1 MPLFEITLILLA
13 IAVVL
18 LQMARRL
25 RVPYP
30 SLLALAGGCVAVLPF
45 APQLSIEPQLAMA
58 LFVAPAVLDSA
69 FDMPPREMLRIWA
82 PLVSLAVVLVL
93 VTTAAVAFAGVRLAG
108 LPVAAAITLGA
119 IVAPPD
125 AAAASAMLREFNLPR
140 RTVAV
145 LQGESLM
152 NDAVALLVFGLALTV
167 AISPGAAWRPLLPRL
182 LIAVPG
188 GAALGVLS
196 ATLGMR
202 VFAKVA
208 GTLSLVIVQFLV
220 TYGTW
225 IVAERLRFSPIV
237 AIVTLAAVIAHYM
250 PSRTSARDRVNAY
263 TVWAAV
269 VFVLNV
275 LAFLLMGLQARVILS
290 QLHGAVLAHALI
302 FAAVVLGIVIGVRF
316 AYVMLYGVVLR
327 SFPAFFE
334 TRVMHSKAPTAKI
347 GVVVSW
353 CGMRGLVTMATAL
366 ALPPQFPGREV
377 IVLSAF
383 VVVLGTLI
391 LQGFTM
397 RPLINLLQIAPDSSL
412 DEEVAWARNAMLDA
426 ALAELANVAGQG
438 AEAVRGEYGAA
449 RAGSVDRSRP
459 NTPYD
464 GVRMQAIAAERRLL
478 FEWRRLGRIQDDTFH
493 LLEDELDRAE
503 LQSAPLAAAS
513 LEG

>member
-1 MPLFEITLILLA
+1 MPLFEVTLFLLA

-30 SLLALAGGCVAVLPF
+30 SLLALAGGCVAALPF
-45 APQLSIEPQLAMA
+45 APHLSIEPKLAMA

-69 FDMPPREMLRIWA
+69 FDMPPRELLRNWV

-93 VTTAAVAFAGVRLAG
+93 LTTAAVAAAGALAG

-125 AAAASAMLREFNLPR
+125 AAAASAMLREFSLPR
-140 RTVAV
+140 RTMAV
-145 LQGESLM
+145 LQGESLL
-152 NDAVALLVFGLALTV
+152 NDAVALMVFGLALSV
-167 AISPGAAWRPLLPRL
+167 AISPGDAWRPLLPGL

-188 GAALGVLS
+188 GALLGVLS
-196 ATLGMR
+196 ALLGMR
-202 VFAKVA
+202 LFDKVA
-208 GTLSLVIVQFLV
+208 GTLSLVIVQFLF

-237 AIVTLAAVIAHYM
+237 AVVALAAVVARHM
-250 PSRTSARDRVNAY
+250 PSRTSARDRVNGYA
-263 TVWAAV
+263 VWAAV
-269 VFVLNV
+269 LFVLNV
-275 LAFLLMGLQARVILS
+275 LAFLLMGLQARVILN
-290 QLHGAVLAHALI
+290 QLNGAALRHALI
-302 FAAVVLGIVIGVRF
+302 FAAIVLGIVIGVRF

-334 TRVMHSKAPTAKI
+334 KRVRSKVPSAKI
-347 GVVVSW
+347 GILVSW

-366 ALPPQFPGREV
+366 ALPPQFPGRDL

-397 RPLINLLQIAPDSSL
+397 RPLISLLRIAPDSSL
-412 DEEVAWARNAMLDA
+412 DEEVAQTRNAMLDA
-426 ALAELANVAGQG
+426 ALAELAKIAGQA

-449 RAGSVDRSRP
+449 RAGSIDRSRP
-459 NTPYD
+459 NTAYD

-478 FEWRRLGRIQDDTFH
+478 FEWRRLGRIQDDAFH

-503 LQSAPLAAAS
+503 LQAAPLAATA

>member
-1 MPLFEITLILLA
+1 MPLFEVTLILLA

-45 APQLSIEPQLAMA
+45 APHLSIEPQLAMA

-69 FDMPPREMLRIWA
+69 FDMPPRELLRIWV

-93 VTTAAVAFAGVRLAG
+93 LTTAAVALTGVWLAG

-125 AAAASAMLREFNLPR
+125 AAAASAMLREFDLPR
-140 RTVAV
+140 RTMAV

-152 NDAVALLVFGLALTV
+152 NDAVALLVFGLALSV
-167 AISPGAAWRPLLPRL
+167 AISPGDDWRPLLPRL
-182 LIAVPG
+182 LVALPG
-188 GAALGVLS
+188 GALLGVL
-196 ATLGMR
+196 AAILGMR
-202 VFAKVA
+202 AFNKLA
-208 GTLSLVIVQFLV
+208 GTLALVIVQFLV

-237 AIVTLAAVIAHYM
+237 AVIALAAVVAQRM
-250 PSRTSARDRVNAY
+250 PSRTSARDRVHSY
-263 TVWAAV
+263 TVWAALL
-269 VFVLNV
+269 FVLNV
-275 LAFLLMGLQARVILS
+275 LAFLLMGLQARDIMS
-290 QLHGAVLAHALI
+290 QLHSAALTHALLFAAIVLA
-302 FAAVVLGIVIGVRF
+302 VVIGVRF

-327 SFPAFFE
+327 SFRAFFLA
-334 TRVMHSKAPTAKI
+334 RGRRSMVPTAKV
-347 GVVVSW
+347 GVLVSW

-366 ALPPQFPGREV
+366 ALPPQFPDRDV

-397 RPLINLLQIAPDSSL
+397 RPLISLLRIEPDSSL
-412 DEEVAWARNAMLDA
+412 DEEVAQTREAMLDA
-426 ALAELANVAGQG
+426 ALAELAEAASQA
-438 AEAVRGEYGAA
+438 AEAVRGEYAAA
-449 RAGSVDRSRP
+449 RAGNFDRSSP
-459 NTPYD
+459 NTAYD
-464 GVRMQAIAAERRLL
+464 NLRLQAIAAERRLL
-478 FEWRRLGRIQDDTFH
+478 NEWRRLGRIQDDAFH

-503 LQSAPLAAAS
+503 LHSVPPAATS